1 MNRSIH
7 IHQMIMRS
15 SFCLL
20 AWCTLAVAPTFAQTI
35 THVPLFTFD
44 GDAPFDLFGLSVSGA
59 GDVNGDGFADLIV
72 GAWGDDNNGTDSGS
86 ARVFSGSD
94 GSVLYNFDGD
104 SAGDTLGLSVSGA
117 GDVNGDGFADLI
129 VGAPSDDNN
138 GEASGSVR
146 VLSGFDGSV
155 LYNFN
160 GDSAS
165 TGLGSSVSGAGDVNG
180 DGFAD
185 LIAGAEGDDTNGP
198 DSGLAR
204 VFSGSDGSV
213 LHNFNVVDSSNARNA
228 RFGFSVSGAGDVNGD
243 GVADLI
249 VGDRSISTSGPPN
262 RARVLSGSDGSVL
275 YDFNV
280 SSFSNGQQVAVS
292 DAGDVNGDG
301 FADLIVGSQ
310 NFDTGFGIAQV
321 YSGSDGSVLYSFD
334 GDSIGDSFGLSVS
347 GAGDVDGDGVP
358 DLIVGAPDA
367 GNDGEFRGGARVF
380 SGSDGSLLYDF
391 DSGST
396 SIDGF
401 GFSVSGAGD
410 VNGDG
415 VADFVVGAPIGGAN
429 DGGFAR
435 VFVSQISSVPRA
447 ALLGD
452 SNQDGVVDFFDILA
466 FIEVLQSGIFLLE
479 ADCNQDG
486 AVNFEDIPAFIEIL
500 IAS

>member
-15 SFCLL
+15 SFCLF
-20 AWCTLAVAPTFAQTI
+20 AWCTLAVVPTFAQTI

-44 GDAPFDLFGLSVSGA
+44 GDAPFDFFGWSVSGA

-72 GAWGDDNNGTDSGS
+72 GAWGDDNNGEASGS

-104 SAGDTLGLSVSGA
+104 SAGDSLGLSVSGA

-198 DSGLAR
+198 DSGIAR

-213 LHNFNVVDSSNARNA
+213 LYNFNVVDSSNT
-228 RFGFSVSGAGDVNGD
+228 RFGFSVSGAGDVN
-243 GVADLI
+243 
-249 VGDRSISTSGPPN
+249 
-262 RARVLSGSDGSVL
+262 
-275 YDFNV
+275 
-280 SSFSNGQQVAVS
+280 
-292 DAGDVNGDG
+292 
-301 FADLIVGSQ
+301 
-310 NFDTGFGIAQV
+310 
-321 YSGSDGSVLYSFD
+321 
-334 GDSIGDSFGLSVS
+334 
-347 GAGDVDGDGVP
+347 GDGVP

-415 VADFVVGAPIGGAN
+415 VADFVVGAPVGGAN

-435 VFVSQISSVPRA
+435 VFVSVSLSSVPPA

-500 IAS
+500 QVQ